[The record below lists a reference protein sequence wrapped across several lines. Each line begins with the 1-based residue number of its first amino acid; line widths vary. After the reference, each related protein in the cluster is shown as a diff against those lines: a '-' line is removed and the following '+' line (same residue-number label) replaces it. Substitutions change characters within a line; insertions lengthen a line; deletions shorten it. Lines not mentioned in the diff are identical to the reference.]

1 MILTEEPHSDHALFR
16 AKHRAN
22 HGQAFF
28 EKFTITK
35 ADNQN
40 QFLMGQHSWTLGVST
55 KGLKVTGPPE
65 EA

>member
-28 EKFTITK
+28 GKFTIPN

-40 QFLMGQHSWTLGVST
+40 QFLMANTHGLWALA
-55 KGLKVTGPPE
+55 LKV
-65 EA
+65 